1 MANLKSEARKL
12 KRAGRYGDTQL
23 VHMSMDEYMA
33 LQAMGKLT
41 KNPDTGLPEAFNL
54 GGYFN
59 DLVNPFGMAHEGT
72 LGADIA
78 QIGRDMPGS
87 PMSLGAAIDR
97 GEWSNPFSEG
107 QNSFDIFAGGS
118 AQSEDPTMRKIG
130 RTVGSIFAGYGIGSA
145 FGGAGGGAAGGA
157 ADAESTA
164 LASNIGGASG
174 TGAGAGEAAFAGGA
188 MMPPAQAE
196 LASANAAPGGVTSSS
211 GMGNAVTSGAAGTSG
226 AAPFATSSIY
236 NEDFSGDANA
246 LQGSQGGEA
255 GPGGPGGATFG
266 AQPMSLFDRIIN
278 SAFGTPSA
286 TFKTAANTLGMGSEI
301 YNLIQQRKMQKM
313 ARQAFTSTKELQAN
327 PSMITSL
334 PGYQFGLD
342 EGRRAIERRG
352 AASGS
357 GGNEAIAL
365 ARYTPEYAQQFYDR
379 EFARRAN
386 LDQAQA
392 QLDLNANTA
401 ASRGNAQSIGNIGF
415 ALARMFG

>member
-78 QIGRDMPGS
+78 QIGRDAPGT
-87 PMSLGAAIDR
+87 PMSLGAAVDR

-118 AQSEDPTMRKIG
+118 ASSENPTHRRIG
-130 RTVGSIFAGYGIGSA
+130 RTVGSIFAGGAIGNA
-145 FGGAGGGAAGGA
+145 VGGAGSAAG
-157 ADAESTA
+157 AE
-164 LASNIGGASG
+164 
-174 TGAGAGEAAFAGGA
+174 AGAEAEFAGGA
-188 MMPPAQAE
+188 MMPAAQAE
-196 LASANAAPGGVTSSS
+196 LGAANAVPGEVTASS
-211 GMGNAVTSGAAGTSG
+211 GMGNAVTAGAAGTSG
-226 AAPFATSSIY
+226 AADFGPSSF
-236 NEDFSGDANA
+236 NGTGSSM
-246 LQGSQGGEA
+246 QGSAGGEA

-266 AQPMSLFDRIIN
+266 AQPATLFDRIIQ
-278 SAFGTPSA
+278 SAFGTPGA
-286 TFKTAANTLGMGSEI
+286 TFKTALNTVGMGSEI

-327 PSMITSL
+327 PSMVTSL

-392 QLDLNANTA
+392 NLDLNANA
-401 ASRGNAQSIGNIGF
+401 AANRGTAQSVGNIGF